1 MSERS
6 ESTRRPHGAVPRER
20 RCMVVGCDRSPS
32 SRVAAEWA
40 ARQMRGVG
48 TVVLVHACRPLMLPP
63 AALSTPEERIE
74 IGHAVIDEMLME
86 AGAALLDVDLEIEV
100 LDEDPVRA
108 LLESVSARTAEA
120 IAIGSE
126 HGSRLRSA
134 IGTIT
139 EGLLKAAVVPVIAVP
154 EPAAAPARSTGQP
167 PPRP

>member
-1 MSERS
+1 MSGRS
-6 ESTRRPHGAVPRER
+6 EPTWPPRGAGRRAR

-48 TVVLVHACRPLMLPP
+48 TVVLVHACRPLMRPP

-74 IGHAVIDEMLME
+74 VGHAVVDEMLME

-100 LDEDPVRA
+100 RDEDPVRA
-108 LLESVSARTAEA
+108 ILDSAGSHAAEA

-126 HGSRLRSA
+126 HRSRLRSA
-134 IGTIT
+134 IGTVT
-139 EGLLKAAVVPVIAVP
+139 EELLKAAAAPVIAVP
-154 EPAAAPARSTGQP
+154 EPMAASAGSTEQP
-167 PPRP
+167 PRRP